1 MDIYDT
7 VQNKN
12 KKEWPNQMAKFY
24 KLYVQKLDI
33 KQQEKDPES
42 SLPLLGHEEQKR
54 AMNHLEHS
62 IEALYDTSIKKLR
75 RREEDIHNKTRVLIL
90 IRKTPFCC
98 RI

>member
-42 SLPLLGHEEQKR
+42 NFNSKGHEE
-54 AMNHLEHS
+54 
-62 IEALYDTSIKKLR
+62 
-75 RREEDIHNKTRVLIL
+75 
-90 IRKTPFCC
+90 
-98 RI
+98 